1 MQTATLWEELADE
14 VTRAQGEARAQGTMP
29 HWDPLR
35 VMASLDRRTEKRVP
49 LVFPIRIQGL
59 APGEGYF
66 TELTFTLDVSES
78 GCRFATRTRLFRG
91 CVVAISVAP
100 RDGSDTPS
108 EKALYEVAW
117 ATRRNDGWE
126 VGARRLEKKNIW
138 NVAFPE
144 AATESY

>member
-1 MQTATLWEELADE
+1 MPTATCWEELADE
-14 VTRAQGEARAQGTMP
+14 VTRAQAEARVQSTMP

-35 VMASLDRRTEKRVP
+35 IMASLDRRAEKRVP

-66 TELTFTLDVSES
+66 AELTFTLDVSQS
-78 GCRFATRTRLFRG
+78 GCRFAARTGLFRG

-100 RDGSDTPS
+100 RDGSESPS
-108 EKALYEVAW
+108 EKALYEVMW
-117 ATRRNDGWE
+117 ASRREDGWE

-144 AATESY
+144 AATEPY

>member
-1 MQTATLWEELADE
+1 MPTVTHWEELADE
-14 VTRAQGEARAQGTMP
+14 VTRAQAEARVQGAMP

-35 VMASLDRRTEKRVP
+35 VMASLDRRSEKRIP
-49 LVFPIRIQGL
+49 LVFPIRLQGL

-66 TELTFTLDVSES
+66 SELTFTLDVSEN

-100 RDGSDTPS
+100 RDGSDAPS

-117 ATRRNDGWE
+117 TSRRDNGWE
-126 VGARRLEKKNIW
+126 VGARRLEQKNIW
-138 NVAFPE
+138 NVTFPE
-144 AATESY
+144 PAKEPY